1 MYAKRSEQSHR
12 VVAQPALDSF
22 ILAVVI
28 VVLWIRSLSDSLFS
42 LPEKWKGWAKRAEGS
57 SISKA
62 Y

>member
-28 VVLWIRSLSDSLFS
+28 VVL
-42 LPEKWKGWAKRAEGS
+42 
-57 SISKA
+57 
-62 Y
+62 